1 MNIVERARVFATAA
15 HAAVG
20 QKRKYTGEDYI
31 VHPTEVAGIVQAAG
45 GTDAQIAAAYLHD
58 VVEDTGVTIEQVAA
72 EFGTEVAELVGWLTD
87 ASKPADG
94 NRTVRKAID
103 RKHTAKAPAAAKTV
117 KLADLISNTKSIVQH
132 DLNFA
137 ETYLA
142 EKMELLSVLQHG
154 GDPVLWRQ
162 AHALCKEGKRIV
174 QEHRVQQALEKM
186 EKSNA

>member
-31 VHPTEVAGIVQAAG
+31 VHPTEVAGIVRDAS

-58 VVEDTGVTIEQVAA
+58 VVEDTGVTIEQVEA
-72 EFGTEVAELVGWLTD
+72 EFGTEITELVSYLTD
-87 ASKPADG
+87 VSKPSDG
-94 NRTVRKAID
+94 NRKVRKTID
-103 RKHTAKAPAAAKTV
+103 REHTAKAPAAAKTV
-117 KLADLISNTKSIVQH
+117 KLADLISNTKSIVKY

-137 ETYLA
+137 EIYLE

-154 GDPVLWRQ
+154 GDPVLWKQ

-174 QEHRVQQALEKM
+174 EEHRVQQALKKM
-186 EKSNA
+186 ENV

>member
-1 MNIVERARVFATAA
+1 MMNIVERARVFATAA

-31 VHPTEVAGIVQAAG
+31 VHPTEVAGIVRKAG

-58 VVEDTGVTIEQVAA
+58 VVEDTGVTIEQVEA

-87 ASKPADG
+87 VSKPTDG
-94 NRTVRKAID
+94 NRKVRKTID

-117 KLADLISNTKSIVQH
+117 KLADLISNTQSIVKY
-132 DLNFA
+132 DMNFA
-137 ETYLA
+137 ETYLE

-154 GDPVLWRQ
+154 GDPELWKQ
-162 AHALCKEGKRIV
+162 AHQLCTEGKRIV

-186 EKSNA
+186 ETQ

>member
-1 MNIVERARVFATAA
+1 MMNIVERARVFATAA

-31 VHPTEVAGIVQAAG
+31 VHPTEVAGIVRDAG

-58 VVEDTGVTIEQVAA
+58 VVEDTGVTIEQIER
-72 EFGTEVAELVGWLTD
+72 EFGTEITELVSYLTD
-87 ASKPADG
+87 VSKPSDG
-94 NRTVRKAID
+94 NRKVRKTID

-117 KLADLISNTKSIVQH
+117 KLADLISNTQSIVKY
-132 DLNFA
+132 DMNFA
-137 ETYLA
+137 ETYLE

-154 GDPVLWRQ
+154 GDPVLWKQ
-162 AHALCKEGKRIV
+162 AHTLCKEGKRIV

-186 EKSNA
+186 ENV

>member
-72 EFGTEVAELVGWLTD
+72 EFGSEVAELVGWVTD
-87 ASKPADG
+87 VSKPSDG
-94 NRTVRKAID
+94 NRAVRKAID
-103 RKHTAKAPAAAKTV
+103 RDHIAQAPAEAQSI
-117 KLADLISNTKSIVQH
+117 KLADLISNTQSIVKY
-132 DLNFA
+132 DPNFA
-137 ETYLA
+137 GTYLV
-142 EKMELLSVLQHG
+142 EKRLVLDVLVNGDAKLRAQAYACYHLGMAVLSEVRLQNKLEQMEN
-154 GDPVLWRQ
+154 R
-162 AHALCKEGKRIV
+162 
-174 QEHRVQQALEKM
+174 
-186 EKSNA
+186 

>member
-1 MNIVERARVFATAA
+1 MNIVERARIFATAA

-31 VHPTEVAGIVQAAG
+31 VHPYEVAGIVRLAG

-58 VVEDTGVTIEQVAA
+58 VVEDTGVTSEQIASM
-72 EFGTEVAELVGWLTD
+72 FGTEVAELVDWLTD
-87 ASKPADG
+87 VSKPTDG
-94 NRTVRKAID
+94 NRAVRKAID
-103 RKHTAKAPAAAKTV
+103 REHTAKAPAAAKTI
-117 KLADLISNTKSIVQH
+117 KLADLISNTQSIIQH

-154 GDPVLWRQ
+154 GDPVLWQQ
-162 AHALCKEGKRIV
+162 AHALCKEGSRIV
-174 QEHRVQQALEKM
+174 QESRLQQAMANKETL
-186 EKSNA
+186 